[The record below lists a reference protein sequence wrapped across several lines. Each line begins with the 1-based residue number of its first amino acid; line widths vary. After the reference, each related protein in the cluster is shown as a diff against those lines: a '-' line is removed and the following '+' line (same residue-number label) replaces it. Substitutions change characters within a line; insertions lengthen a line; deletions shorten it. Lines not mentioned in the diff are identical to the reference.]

1 MLDEFQLC
9 LKDVSKL
16 AKDGE
21 QVVQDLLH
29 FKFSHFFKPLID
41 MGKLIWDLPDAFAD
55 CGDMDNAIA
64 AIIQWA
70 KIFEHP

>member
-29 FKFSHFFKPLID
+29 FKFSASLLPTFVVLI
-41 MGKLIWDLPDAFAD
+41 LLVFWAFLALLL
-55 CGDMDNAIA
+55 NSYASLLF
-64 AIIQWA
+64 
-70 KIFEHP
+70 IFS